1 MAPSEDLDAVRKLA
15 VLAQVAVIRVRA
27 GNPAP
32 RTALQ
37 RARSWWWGALEG
49 PDSLRAPESGMLWRD
64 AWSQERVGWRE
75 RAAFFNGDE
84 LFGVDYETCRRC
96 KLGWVEQPTTHHE
109 KHRRCGL
116 AAAALAA
123 LRHEH
128 PGLQWHTLGGHL
140 TDSVPFWEAVGRE
153 VPGGYSRRPLCLHT
167 HPGG

>member
-1 MAPSEDLDAVRKLA
+1 MF
-15 VLAQVAVIRVRA
+15 
-27 GNPAP
+27 
-32 RTALQ
+32 
-37 RARSWWWGALEG
+37 
-49 PDSLRAPESGMLWRD
+49 WRD
-64 AWSQERVGWRE
+64 AWSQERAGWRE
-75 RAAFFNGDE
+75 RAAFLSGDE

-116 AAAALAA
+116 ATAALAA

-153 VPGGYSRRPLCLHT
+153 VPGGYSRRTLCLHT